1 MPQKKIVS
9 VSSST
14 MWTNT
19 WKIVLDV
26 KYRNFFIGS
35 LILFF
40 VLFSYLYGLWKIPF
54 VDFGIQRM
62 SAVTVWDYLFLVVV
76 SLLMAVLL
84 TLGKYERVTHLQ
96 SESKYLGKGSG
107 AFAGLVAA
115 ACPVCQGIVI
125 AALGTTL
132 LTIPLGFLVPYLNFM
147 KVASLALLSLAVFF
161 RADGICTKTC
171 RPLPFAKASRKQRS
185 SRFFESRLTL
195 MLLVAAVALVALNQF
210 LLPQAYALTMVG
222 GGGGTVGA
230 FTYGA
235 KTTLK
240 PMPLAQGEQPAIAGY
255 RSKVKALPTISE
267 LAMVPSS
274 GDAVQDLINNVVPR
288 GTPWYGAEAGVSFDD
303 PITAQ
308 KLWGKG
314 EAIQL
319 DSAQEERY
327 NRIVNS
333 FTCDY
338 CCGSPQNPTII
349 TRCGCAH
356 AKAARGMARWFIS
369 TYGDRFSDE
378 EIYGEMA
385 RWYALW
391 YPQGTIQRI
400 LQESGAA

>member
-1 MPQKKIVS
+1 
-9 VSSST
+9 
-14 MWTNT
+14 MWTNM

-35 LILFF
+35 LIL
-40 VLFSYLYGLWKIPF
+40 VLLLFSYLYGLWKIPF
-54 VDFGIQRM
+54 VDFGFDRM
-62 SAVTVWDYLFLVVV
+62 SAVTLWDYLFLVVV
-76 SLLMAVLL
+76 SLLLAVLL
-84 TLGKYERVTHLQ
+84 TLGKYERVAHLQ
-96 SESKYLGKGSG
+96 CGSKYLGKGSG
-107 AFAGLVAA
+107 VFAGLVAA

-125 AALGTTL
+125 AALGTTF
-132 LTIPLGFLVPYLNFM
+132 LTIPLGLFTPYLNFL

-161 RADGICTKTC
+161 RADSICTKTC
-171 RPLPFAKASRKQRS
+171 RPLPLAKASRKQRS
-185 SRFFESRLTL
+185 SGSLFESRLTL
-195 MLLVAAVALVALNQF
+195 ALLIVVVAFVVLNQF

-230 FTYGA
+230 FTYGS

-274 GDAVQDLINNVVPR
+274 GDAVQDLVNNVVPH

-303 PITAQ
+303 PIAAQ
-308 KLWGKG
+308 NLWGKG
-314 EAIQL
+314 EGIQL
-319 DSAQEERY
+319 DSAGTERY

-356 AKAARGMARWFIS
+356 ARAARGMAKWFIENH
-369 TYGDRFSDE
+369 GDAYSDE

-391 YPQGTIQRI
+391 YPQGTIKRI
-400 LQESGAA
+400 LQESGA